1 MMIAGRALFFWVE
14 LCTDDGGRKIEPVA
28 GGDKL
33 ECRQFAVWAAVE
45 DVVDDIDVHFVFC
58 QWICLGEREMTM
70 MGQRTESLLTQRSYI
85 PHRSV
90 FQLGHSSHD
99 SKIDLVFHALRFSRE
114 ASEKSCEVDVLG
126 GSVLHHRAG
135 VLFRGCVFR
144 ACVFRA

>member
-14 LCTDDGGRKIEPVA
+14 LCTDDGARKIEPVA
-28 GGDKL
+28 GGDEL

-90 FQLGHSSHD
+90 SS
-99 SKIDLVFHALRFSRE
+99 SATAAMTAKLILSSMPFVSAAKLLRSPAR
-114 ASEKSCEVDVLG
+114 
-126 GSVLHHRAG
+126 
-135 VLFRGCVFR
+135 
-144 ACVFRA
+144 